1 LPNNTLVISNNKL
14 VKEKL
19 STEFEIVFVED
30 TLLNTMERARALV
43 HEGYI
48 LLTHPLSGSI
58 KPNETPYK
66 SIALEKRNGPVD
78 LDSLMIVEQSIART
92 RSLLDDRNTPD
103 WPENCLEDFRAIDF
117 DLIKNALKG

>member
-1 LPNNTLVISNNKL
+1 MPNNTLVISNNNL

>member
-1 LPNNTLVISNNKL
+1 LQNNTLVISNNKL

-19 STEFEIVFVED
+19 STKFEVVFIED
-30 TLLNTMERARALV
+30 TLLKTMERARALV

-66 SIALEKRNGPVD
+66 SIALKKRHGPVD
-78 LDSLMIVEQSIART
+78 LDSLMIIEQSITRT
-92 RSLLDDRNTPD
+92 RSLLDDKNTPD
-103 WPENCLEDFRAIDF
+103 WPENCLEDFREIDF
-117 DLIKNALKG
+117 DLIKNALKM